1 LPTAAMAA
9 VLPRQEP
16 KLKEAY
22 HKWHTSH
29 LSREFEML
37 VFGHAGYPVILFPT
51 SMGKYYQN
59 KDFKLIESAAWFL
72 DNGRVK
78 IYCPDSV
85 DGDSWYNRAIHPA
98 DRVKTHMG
106 YENVIL
112 HDVISQA
119 CDETGRES
127 VATAGC
133 SFGGYHAVNLAFR
146 HPDRVG
152 YTFSMSAAFDIK
164 PFLDG
169 YYDDNCYFN
178 NPPDYM
184 SNLEDPW
191 YLDRIRRM
199 GIVLGSGEWDFCR
212 DENVRLSNVLKS
224 KGIGHWLD
232 VRSGAG
238 HDWPWWREMFPE
250 YLSTITQE

>member
-1 LPTAAMAA
+1 L
-9 VLPRQEP
+9 R
-16 KLKEAY
+16 EAY
-22 HKWHTSH
+22 HKWYTGH

-37 VFGHAGYPVILFPT
+37 VFGHAGYPVVLSPT

-59 KDFKLIESAAWFL
+59 KDFKLIESVAGLL
-72 DNGRVK
+72 DSGRAK

-85 DGDSWYNRAIHPA
+85 DADSWYNRSIHPA

-112 HDVISQA
+112 HDVMTRA
-119 CDETGRES
+119 CEETGRDR

-133 SFGGYHAVNLAFR
+133 SFGGYHAVNMALR

-152 YTFSMSAAFDIK
+152 YTFAMGAAMDIK

-169 YYDDNCYFN
+169 YYDDNCYYN
-178 NPPDYM
+178 NPPDFLP
-184 SNLEDPW
+184 NLSDPW
-191 YLDRIRRM
+191 YLDRIRQM
-199 GIVLGSGEWDFCR
+199 GISLGTGEWDFCR
-212 DENVRLSNVLKS
+212 DETVRLSNIMNS
-224 KGIGHWLD
+224 KGIDHWLD

-250 YLSTITQE
+250 YLSQITH